1 MSAVL
6 SLLQSRLL
14 RPVFVTL
21 GIALLV
27 QVLVAVALTR
37 STVTALESDLDAGLS
52 ADSKQ
57 LTAELELAGREVK
70 SNLDGL
76 SVSTRQ
82 RLTAG
87 LEPRLKDEQMQLWE
101 MLEQSLKDSAND
113 MAQLLAAVSSR
124 AIWDN
129 DVPTLSDFA
138 RRAQRNPN
146 VLFVVYDDASG
157 QHLTRYLNR
166 DNPIN
171 KALLEKGKGER
182 ALDKVLDAARNDPAV
197 YYLEAPI
204 SPNGVVIGKVLMG
217 VSTASIEQSLAAL
230 DQRFASLIVSS
241 DQLVDDSLQG
251 AASESSKALGARLQS
266 AQAAAAQMQVNTAHT
281 VREAAE
287 ALRWRIGLSLALVGL
302 GVLLVLAVV
311 LGRRVVSKLLLLNAA
326 LNDLA
331 AGEGDLTK
339 RVGLNSKDEIGDMAA
354 AVDRFVDKL
363 QPIVREAGDVA
374 QRTGVEIG
382 VMTMRNAGA
391 DAAAQLQRD
400 EVAQSLEALSTMADA
415 AQSES
420 QAMQAALRQVVDIR
434 QATDENTRTSAQVG
448 GLIEALVGQVGEGA
462 KVIERLAQQSEQIE
476 VVLTVIHGIA
486 EQTNLLA
493 LNAAIEAARA
503 GETGRGFAV
512 VADEVRALAS
522 KTQSSTGDI
531 QAHIVALQQGAKEA
545 VAAIAQ
551 AGRQAD
557 EGLAVLR
564 GSVKLQKTV
573 QASVEQVHTAI
584 DDATKAAAHQAQG
597 AHAVRGRVE
606 VIHAQAERA
615 AEAVTQTTASG
626 KVLDSLA
633 GQLKASLGQFRA

>member
-37 STVTALESDLDAGLS
+37 STVTALESDLDAGLAS
-52 ADSKQ
+52 DSQK
-57 LTAELELAGREVK
+57 LSAELAQADREVK
-70 SNLDGL
+70 SSLDGL
-76 SVSTRQ
+76 SASTRQ
-82 RLTAG
+82 RLSAG
-87 LEPRLKDEQMQLWE
+87 LAPRLKEEQMQLWE
-101 MLEQSLKDSAND
+101 TLEKSLKDSAND
-113 MAQLLAAVSSR
+113 MAQLLASVAPR
-124 AIWDN
+124 AMWDN
-129 DVPTLSDFA
+129 DVPALSEFA

-146 VLFVVYDDASG
+146 VLFVVYDDATG

-171 KALLEKGKGER
+171 QALLEKGKGER
-182 ALDKVLDAARNDPAV
+182 ALDKVLDAARSDPAV

-204 SPNGVVIGKVLMG
+204 SPNGVEIGKVLMG
-217 VSTASIEQSLAAL
+217 VSTASVEQELAAL
-230 DQRFASLIVSS
+230 DKRFAVLIQSS
-241 DQLVDDSLQG
+241 EHLVDESLQG
-251 AASESSKALGARLQS
+251 AASDSSKALGARLQS
-266 AQAAAAQMQVNTAHT
+266 AQAAAAQMQANTALT
-281 VREAAE
+281 VRDAADT
-287 ALRWRIGLSLALVGL
+287 LRWRIGLSLALVGL
-302 GVLLVLAVV
+302 GVLLLLAVV
-311 LGRRVVSKLLLLNAA
+311 LGRRVVNKLLLLIAA

-331 AGEGDLTK
+331 AGDGDLTK

-354 AVDRFVDKL
+354 AVNRFVDKL

-382 VMTMRNAGA
+382 AMSVRNAGA

-400 EVAQSLEALSTMADA
+400 EVAQSLKALSTMADD

-420 QAMQAALRQVVDIR
+420 QAMQAALKQVVDIR

-448 GLIEALVGQVGEGA
+448 GLIEALAGQVGAGA

-564 GSVKLQKTV
+564 GSVKLQKSV

-584 DDATKAAAHQAQG
+584 GEATKAAAHQAQG

-626 KVLDSLA
+626 KVLDGLA
-633 GQLKASLGQFRA
+633 AQLKASLGQFRA

>member
-57 LTAELELAGREVK
+57 LAAELELAGREVK

-354 AVDRFVDKL
+354 AVNRFVDKL

-382 VMTMRNAGA
+382 VMTMRN
-391 DAAAQLQRD
+391 
-400 EVAQSLEALSTMADA
+400 
-415 AQSES
+415 
-420 QAMQAALRQVVDIR
+420 
-434 QATDENTRTSAQVG
+434 
-448 GLIEALVGQVGEGA
+448 
-462 KVIERLAQQSEQIE
+462 
-476 VVLTVIHGIA
+476 
-486 EQTNLLA
+486 
-493 LNAAIEAARA
+493 
-503 GETGRGFAV
+503 
-512 VADEVRALAS
+512 
-522 KTQSSTGDI
+522 
-531 QAHIVALQQGAKEA
+531 
-545 VAAIAQ
+545 
-551 AGRQAD
+551 
-557 EGLAVLR
+557 
-564 GSVKLQKTV
+564 
-573 QASVEQVHTAI
+573 
-584 DDATKAAAHQAQG
+584 
-597 AHAVRGRVE
+597 
-606 VIHAQAERA
+606 
-615 AEAVTQTTASG
+615 TTAST
-626 KVLDSLA
+626 SNTPSPTSA
-633 GQLKASLGQFRA
+633 RLKPMRQRSASAA

>member
-1 MSAVL
+1 MSAIL

-14 RPVFVTL
+14 RPVFITL

-37 STVTALESDLDAGLS
+37 STVTALEADLGSRLG
-52 ADSKQ
+52 ADSQK
-57 LTAELELAGREVK
+57 LSAELEQAGREVT
-70 SNLDGL
+70 SSLDSL
-76 SVSTRQ
+76 SASTRQ

-87 LEPRLKDEQMQLWE
+87 LSARLKDEQGQLRAT
-101 MLEQSLKDSAND
+101 LEKDLKDSAND
-113 MAQLLAAVSSR
+113 MAQLLASVAPR
-124 AIWDN
+124 AMWDS
-129 DVPTLSDFA
+129 DVPTLSEFA

-146 VLFVVYDDASG
+146 VLFVVYDDANG
-157 QHLTRYLNR
+157 EHLTRYLNR
-166 DNPIN
+166 ENPIN
-171 KALLEKGKGER
+171 KALLEKGQGER
-182 ALDKVLDAARNDPAV
+182 AMDKLLNAAKNDPSV
-197 YYLEAPI
+197 YYLEASI
-204 SPNGVVIGKVLMG
+204 SPNGVEIGKVLMG
-217 VSTASIEQSLAAL
+217 VSTASVDADLKAL
-230 DQRFASLIVSS
+230 DQRFSALIASS
-241 DQLVDDSLQG
+241 DQLVGDSLKG
-251 AASESSKALGARLQS
+251 AAADSSTAMRARLQS
-266 AQAAAAQMQVNTAHT
+266 AQATATQMQANTAGAVQDAAQ
-281 VREAAE
+281 
-287 ALRWRIGLSLALVGL
+287 ALRWRIGLGLALVGL
-302 GVLLVLAVV
+302 GVLLLLAVV
-311 LGRRVVSKLLLLNAA
+311 LGRRVVSKLHLLIAA

-339 RVGLNSKDEIGDMAA
+339 RVPLDSNDEIGHMAS
-354 AVDRFVDKL
+354 AVNRFVDKL

-382 VMTMRNAGA
+382 AMSLRNAGA
-391 DAAAQLQRD
+391 DKAAELQRD
-400 EVAQSLEALSTMADA
+400 EVEQSLRALERMADE

-420 QAMQAALRQVVDIR
+420 QAMQAALQQVVDIR

-448 GLIEALVGQVGEGA
+448 GLIEALAVQVDTGS

-531 QAHIVALQQGAKEA
+531 QAHIGALQQGAREA
-545 VAAIAQ
+545 VAAIGQ
-551 AGRQAD
+551 AGRQAN

-564 GSVKLQKTV
+564 NSVKLQQTV
-573 QASVEQVHTAI
+573 QTAVEQVHAAI
-584 DDATKAAAHQAQG
+584 GLATQAAAQQAEG

-615 AEAVTQTTASG
+615 AQAVVETTASG
-626 KVLDSLA
+626 KVLDGLA
-633 GQLKASLGQFRA
+633 AQLKASLGQFRA